1 MSSKF
6 SHLSTAIRA
15 TGRSNPISINVVT
28 IGGVGDLATGGG
40 GAAGGGGG
48 INLETAGGRFTPGP
62 AGGRF
67 APLARGMFLGGMF
80 LGGKCKPGTDPG
92 RGGGAGGVGGER

>member
-15 TGRSNPISINVVT
+15 TGRSNPISINMVT
-28 IGGVGDLATGGG
+28 IGGVGDLAMGGGG
-40 GAAGGGGG
+40 GAGGGGV
-48 INLETAGGRFTPGP
+48 NLEI

-67 APLARGMFLGGMF
+67 APVGRGMFLGGTSGA
-80 LGGKCKPGTDPG
+80 GGTTLG
-92 RGGGAGGVGGER
+92 RGGGPLIAAEGNPGGGGGTGGLGDER

>member
-1 MSSKF
+1 MFSSGGRVSSKF

-28 IGGVGDLATGGG
+28 IGGVGDLATGGRGDAG
-40 GAAGGGGG
+40 GGRGGAGGGGG
-48 INLETAGGRFTPGP
+48 AASGGDINLGP

-67 APLARGMFLGGMF
+67 APLGRGTFLGG
-80 LGGKCKPGTDPG
+80 TT
-92 RGGGAGGVGGER
+92 GGGAGGVGCER